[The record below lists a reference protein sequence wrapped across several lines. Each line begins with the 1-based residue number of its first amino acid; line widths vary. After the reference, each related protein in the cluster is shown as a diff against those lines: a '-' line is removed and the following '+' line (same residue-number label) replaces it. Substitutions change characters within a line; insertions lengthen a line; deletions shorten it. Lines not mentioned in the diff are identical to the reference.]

1 MSRVVTL
8 PTGYRGRDEGQPYEL
23 SRADWLALM
32 RLQWQQGQHI
42 AIMGRTGRGKTTL
55 ARDLMALRGWV
66 VVIAIKRADD
76 TLASFPQA
84 GYKRIDKW
92 PPRYGDQRVLFWA
105 RPKNLTDIS
114 EQRAKIK
121 SVLDDVYENGG
132 WAVLLDDTAGIANA
146 LGFKK
151 EIARLLNEAR
161 SSHASMVS
169 VMTQPSSVT
178 QAIPSELWRQ
188 VRYHLVFYYRVG
200 RDLDS
205 IADITGYNR
214 STVKGWMDQL
224 RPFDFLAFDD
234 LTDTVTIV
242 RV

>member
-1 MSRVVTL
+1 MARVVTL
-8 PTGYRGRDEGQPYEL
+8 PTAYRGDGQPYEL

-32 RLQWQQGQHI
+32 RIQWQQGQHI

-76 TLASFPQA
+76 TLATFPQA

-114 EQRAKIK
+114 EQRTRIRA
-121 SVLDDVYENGG
+121 VLDDVYENGG

-205 IADITGYNR
+205 IADITGYSR
-214 STVKGWMDQL
+214 STVKSWMDQL